1 MFVGLDFGTS
11 NSSVGVFEDN
21 RLQLFKLDSANV
33 NPYVMPSY
41 TYITR
46 DQQIYVGVE
55 AVQKFLEQE
64 TGRRPRWERRN
75 LGVLEMTVASD
86 VSDAITY
93 YDDITVEIDVAAQ
106 GRLLQ
111 SIKTGLRDP
120 KYGGTQV
127 FERYYSI
134 EELIAILLRQLRE
147 KCEREIKQPVW
158 QVVIGRPVKYADDEE
173 TDVRAQQKML
183 EAARLAGF
191 KEVVFELEPIGGAY
205 LYHQQTAQ
213 REKIMVFDFGGGT
226 LDMTVVEVGG
236 SQPPVTIA
244 THGVLLGGDDLT
256 SALMRKLF
264 RFFGENSRMADGL
277 PFPAYIF
284 SMLYSWQNMVELS
297 RPQFAPIFKSARDG
311 SDPDGIQRL
320 ETLINQKLGFQLL
333 RDLDQLK
340 IKLSKDYYA
349 WLDFNRGDLQL
360 KELILRSR
368 FEELIQQDVERVGRA
383 VDELLKKSGL
393 QNNQIQAVLRTGGS
407 SEIPIFI
414 NLLADRFGLEK
425 IKNIDPLTTVVGG
438 LAVKG
443 YELSRAA

>member
-1 MFVGLDFGTS
+1 MYVGLDFGTS
-11 NSSVGVFEDN
+11 NSAVGIFQNDK
-21 RLQLFKLDSANV
+21 LQLFQLDAANI
-33 NPYVMPSY
+33 NPYVLPSY

-46 DQQIYVGVE
+46 DQQVFVGVQ
-55 AVQKFLEQE
+55 AVEKFLEQE
-64 TGRRPRWERRN
+64 TGRRPHWEKQN
-75 LGVLEMTVASD
+75 LGVIELTVASD

-93 YDDITVEIDVAAQ
+93 FDDIQVEVDVAAQ

-127 FERYYSI
+127 FDRYYTI
-134 EELIAILLRQLRE
+134 EELIATLLRHLRE
-147 KCEREIKQPVW
+147 KCEKEINQDVT
-158 QVVIGRPVKYADDEE
+158 QVVIGRPVKFADDEE
-173 TDVRAQQKML
+173 ADARAQQKML
-183 EAARLAGF
+183 AAAKLAGF
-191 KEVVFELEPIGGAY
+191 KDVVFELEPVGGAY
-205 LYHQQTAQ
+205 LYHQQTTQ

-264 RFFGENSRMADGL
+264 HFFGENSRMADGL
-277 PFPAYIF
+277 PFPAHIF
-284 SMLYSWQNMVELS
+284 AMLYSWQNMVELS
-297 RPQFAPIFKSARDG
+297 RPQFLPIFKLAREG

-333 RDLDQLK
+333 RDLDLLK

-349 WLDFNRGDLQL
+349 WLNFNHGDLQL

-368 FEELIQQDVERVGRA
+368 FEELIQQDVERVDRA

-393 QNNQIQAVLRTGGS
+393 HSGQIEAVLRTGGS
-407 SEIPIFI
+407 SEIPVFI
-414 NLLADRFGLEK
+414 NLLAERFGLEK

-438 LAVKG
+438 LAVRG
-443 YELSRAA
+443 HELSTAA